1 MGASCKGVLPLC
13 HTCSPSKLDRGNIVI
28 PQSAKIGLM
37 STFSRFLPFLRPYLA
52 RMALA
57 GLLVMGVAAI
67 NLALLR
73 LAGSLWDII
82 TVQHDQNRMTDMITI
97 FLGLVILQG
106 LCSMGHSYLTAW
118 ISQRI
123 IADFRRHLFAHLHT
137 LSVSFFARRR
147 TGELLSRLMNDVTV
161 IQSVVTE
168 TPIDSAKQL
177 VTFVGGITF
186 LLMMN
191 WRLCLLILIL
201 LPLLVLVAKLF
212 GRKLKSLSTSIQD
225 HTAGMS
231 TLIEEVISGIRI
243 VKSFVQTQRE
253 ETRFATQVE
262 QTLALTM
269 RKAGVMA
276 VFIPVISLLTFSAA
290 AAVLWYGGR
299 QVIDGSVS
307 PGDLFAFV
315 LFAGIL
321 VGPFSSAAR
330 VFAQIREAQGA
341 TQRVFEI
348 LDTGSE
354 VRDSPTATT
363 LSSVSGHIRAD
374 QIGFA
379 YDPRQ
384 PVLMDVSFDA
394 KPGELVAIVG
404 PTGAGK
410 TTVMNLLHRFYD
422 PTEGHITI
430 DGHDLRQVT
439 MDSWYRQI
447 ALVPQE
453 TILFGG
459 TILDNIRY
467 GNEKA
472 TQEEVVAASRA
483 AHAHD
488 FIMSFPDQYQTI
500 VGEKGINVS
509 GGQRQ
514 RIAIAR
520 AIVKNPRILLLDE
533 ATSAL
538 DSESERLVQEAL
550 EQLMKGRTTFVIAH
564 RLTTIQR
571 ADRILVLNK
580 GRLVETGTHAEL
592 MSHKGLYQYLY
603 TLRLIELPS

>member
-1 MGASCKGVLPLC
+1 
-13 HTCSPSKLDRGNIVI
+13 
-28 PQSAKIGLM
+28 M
-37 STFSRFLPFLRPYLA
+37 STFSRFLPFLKPYLP
-52 RMALA
+52 RMVLA

-73 LAGSLWDII
+73 LAGTLWDII
-82 TVQHDQNRMTDMITI
+82 TVQHDQSRMTDMITV

-177 VTFVGGITF
+177 VTFIGGITF

-191 WRLCLLILIL
+191 WRLCLLILVL
-201 LPLLVLVAKLF
+201 LPLLVLVAKVF
-212 GRKLKSLSTSIQD
+212 GRRLKSLSTSIQD
-225 HTAGMS
+225 HTAAMS

-253 ETRFATQVE
+253 ETRFAVQVE

-321 VGPFSSAAR
+321 IGPFSSAAR

-354 VRDSPTATT
+354 VSDSPAATT
-363 LSSVSGHIRAD
+363 LSPVAGHIRAEHV
-374 QIGFA
+374 GFA

-384 PVLMDVSFDA
+384 PVLMDMSFEA

-467 GNEKA
+467 GDEKA
-472 TQEEVVAASRA
+472 SQEEVVAASRA

-603 TLRLIELPS
+603 TLRLIELPT

>member
-1 MGASCKGVLPLC
+1 
-13 HTCSPSKLDRGNIVI
+13 
-28 PQSAKIGLM
+28 M
-37 STFSRFLPFLRPYLA
+37 STFSRFLPFLKPYLS

-73 LAGSLWDII
+73 LAGTLWDII
-82 TVQHDQNRMTDMITI
+82 TVQHDQSRMTDLIAI
-97 FLGLVILQG
+97 FLGLVVLQG
-106 LCSMGHSYLTAW
+106 FCSMGHSYLTAW

-123 IADFRRHLFAHLHT
+123 VADFRRHLFAHLHT

-177 VTFVGGITF
+177 VTFVGGIAF
-186 LLMMN
+186 LLTMN
-191 WRLCLLILIL
+191 WRLCLLILVL
-201 LPLLVLVAKLF
+201 LPLLVLVAKFF
-212 GRKLKSLSTSIQD
+212 GRRLKSLSTSIQD
-225 HTAGMS
+225 QTAAMS

-243 VKSFVQTQRE
+243 VKSFVQSRRE
-253 ETRFATQVE
+253 ETRFAAQVE
-262 QTLALTM
+262 QTLTLAM
-269 RKAGVMA
+269 RRAGTMA

-290 AAVLWYGGR
+290 AAVLWYGGH

-321 VGPFSSAAR
+321 IGPFSSAAR

-348 LDTGSE
+348 LDTHSE
-354 VRDSPTATT
+354 VSDSPTATL
-363 LSSVSGHIRAD
+363 LSTVSGHIRVEHVS
-374 QIGFA
+374 FA
-379 YDPRQ
+379 YDQRQ
-384 PVLMDVSFDA
+384 PVLMDVSFEA

-430 DGHDLRQVT
+430 DGQDLSQVT

-467 GNEKA
+467 GDREATEEK
-472 TQEEVVAASRA
+472 VVAASRA

-488 FIMSFPDQYQTI
+488 FIMSFPDRYQTI

-550 EQLMKGRTTFVIAH
+550 EQLMKGRTTFVVAH

-592 MSHKGLYQYLY
+592 MDRKGLYQYLY

>member
-1 MGASCKGVLPLC
+1 
-13 HTCSPSKLDRGNIVI
+13 
-28 PQSAKIGLM
+28 M
-37 STFSRFLPFLRPYLA
+37 STFSRFLPFLKPYLS
-52 RMALA
+52 RMVLA
-57 GLLVMGVAAI
+57 GVLVMGVAAI

-73 LAGSLWDII
+73 LAGTLWDII
-82 TVQHDQNRMTDMITI
+82 TVQHDQSRMTDLIAV
-97 FLGLVILQG
+97 FLGLVVLQG

-123 IADFRRHLFAHLHT
+123 VADFRRHLFAHLHT

-168 TPIDSAKQL
+168 TPIDGAKQL

-186 LLMMN
+186 LLTMN
-191 WRLCLLILIL
+191 WRLCLLILVL
-201 LPLLVLVAKLF
+201 LPLLVLVAKFF
-212 GRKLKSLSTSIQD
+212 GRRLKSLSTSIQD
-225 HTAGMS
+225 QTAALS

-253 ETRFATQVE
+253 ETRFAAQVE

-269 RKAGVMA
+269 QRAGVMA

-321 VGPFSSAAR
+321 IGPFSSAAR

-348 LDTGSE
+348 LDTRSE
-354 VRDSPTATT
+354 VSDSPAATS
-363 LSSVSGHIRAD
+363 LSTVSGHIRAEHVN
-374 QIGFA
+374 FA

-384 PVLMDVSFDA
+384 PVLTDVSFEA

-422 PTEGHITI
+422 PTEGHISV
-430 DGHDLRQVT
+430 DGQDLHQVT

-467 GNEKA
+467 GDREA
-472 TQEEVVAASRA
+472 TQEEVVAASRS

-500 VGEKGINVS
+500 VGEKGINMS

-592 MSHKGLYQYLY
+592 MDRKGLYQYLY

>member
-1 MGASCKGVLPLC
+1 
-13 HTCSPSKLDRGNIVI
+13 
-28 PQSAKIGLM
+28 M
-37 STFSRFLPFLRPYLA
+37 STFSRFLPFLKPYLS
-52 RMALA
+52 RMVLA

-73 LAGSLWDII
+73 LAGTLWDII
-82 TVQHDQNRMTDMITI
+82 TVQHDEPRMTDLIAI
-97 FLGLVILQG
+97 FLGLVVLQG

-123 IADFRRHLFAHLHT
+123 VADFRRHLFAHLHT

-177 VTFVGGITF
+177 VTFVGGIAF
-186 LLMMN
+186 LCTMN
-191 WRLCLLILIL
+191 WRLCLLILVL
-201 LPLLVLVAKLF
+201 LPLLVLVAKFF
-212 GRKLKSLSTSIQD
+212 GRRLKSLSTSIQD
-225 HTAGMS
+225 QTAALS
-231 TLIEEVISGIRI
+231 TLIEEVIAGIRI
-243 VKSFVQTQRE
+243 VKSFVQTRRE
-253 ETRFATQVE
+253 EERFAAQVDR
-262 QTLALTM
+262 TVSLTM
-269 RKAGVMA
+269 RRAGIMA
-276 VFIPVISLLTFSAA
+276 VFIPVISLLTFAAA

-299 QVIDGSVS
+299 QVIEGAVS
-307 PGDLFAFV
+307 PGELFAFV

-321 VGPFSSAAR
+321 IGPFSSAAR

-341 TQRVFEI
+341 TARVFEI
-348 LDTGSE
+348 LDTQSDI
-354 VRDSPTATT
+354 RDNPHAVV
-363 LSSVSGHIRAD
+363 LPPVSGTIAVEHIN
-374 QIGFA
+374 FF
-379 YDPRQ
+379 YDSRQ
-384 PVLMDVSFDA
+384 PVLTDVSFEA
-394 KPGELVAIVG
+394 KPGEMVAIVG

-430 DGHDLRQVT
+430 DGQNLRQVT

-467 GNEKA
+467 GDREA
-472 TQEEVVAASRA
+472 TEEEVVAASRA

-488 FIMSFPDQYQTI
+488 FIMSFPDRYETI

-550 EQLMKGRTTFVIAH
+550 EQLMKGRTTFVVAH

-580 GRLVETGTHAEL
+580 GRLVKTGTHAEL
-592 MSHKGLYQYLY
+592 MDRKGLYQYLY

>member
-1 MGASCKGVLPLC
+1 
-13 HTCSPSKLDRGNIVI
+13 
-28 PQSAKIGLM
+28 M
-37 STFSRFLPFLRPYLA
+37 STFKRFLPFLKPYLS
-52 RMALA
+52 RMLFA

-73 LAGSLWDII
+73 LAGNLWDVI
-82 TVQHDQNRMTDMITI
+82 TVQHDAGRMTELIGL
-97 FLGLVILQG
+97 FLGLVVLQG

-118 ISQRI
+118 VSQHI
-123 IADFRRHLFAHLHT
+123 VADFRRHLFAHLQT

-168 TPIDSAKQL
+168 TPIDTAKQL
-177 VTFVGGITF
+177 VTFVGGIAF
-186 LLMMN
+186 LLAMN
-191 WRLCLLILIL
+191 WRLCLLILVL
-201 LPLLVLVAKLF
+201 LPLLVLVAKFF
-212 GRKLKSLSTSIQD
+212 GRRLKSLSTSIQD
-225 HTAGMS
+225 QTAALS

-243 VKSFVQTQRE
+243 VKSFVQTKRE
-253 ETRFATQVE
+253 EARFSLQVG
-262 QTLALTM
+262 QTLSLTL
-269 RKAGVMA
+269 RRAGILA

-299 QVIDGSVS
+299 QVIDGAVS
-307 PGDLFAFV
+307 PGELFAFV

-321 VGPFSSAAR
+321 IGPFSSAAR

-341 TQRVFEI
+341 TERVFEI
-348 LDTGSE
+348 LDTQSE
-354 VRDSPTATT
+354 VRDAPNAMV
-363 LSSVSGHIRAD
+363 LSNVSG
-374 QIGFA
+374 QIQVEHVNFA
-379 YDPRQ
+379 YDPRR
-384 PVLMDVSFDA
+384 PVLTDVSFEA

-410 TTVMNLLHRFYD
+410 TTVMNLIHRFYD
-422 PTEGHITI
+422 PTEGRITI
-430 DGHDLRQVT
+430 DGQDLRLVT
-439 MDSWYRQI
+439 LESWYRQI

-467 GNEKA
+467 GNRDA
-472 TQEEVVAASRA
+472 DEEAVKEASRA
-483 AHAHD
+483 AHAHE
-488 FIMSFPDQYQTI
+488 FIMSFPDGYQTI
-500 VGEKGINVS
+500 VGEKGITIS

-514 RIAIAR
+514 RIALAR
-520 AIVKNPRILLLDE
+520 AILKNPRILLLDE

-580 GRLVETGTHAEL
+580 GRLVETGTHNEL
-592 MSHKGLYQYLY
+592 MARQGLYHYLY
-603 TLRLIELPS
+603 TLRLTEVPS

>member
-1 MGASCKGVLPLC
+1 
-13 HTCSPSKLDRGNIVI
+13 
-28 PQSAKIGLM
+28 M
-37 STFSRFLPFLRPYLA
+37 STLSRFLPFLKPYLS
-52 RMALA
+52 RMVLA
-57 GLLVMGVAAI
+57 GLLVMGVAGI

-82 TVQHDQNRMTDMITI
+82 TVQRDQSRMTDMIAI
-97 FLGLVILQG
+97 FLGLVVLQG

-123 IADFRRHLFAHLHT
+123 ISDFRRHLFGHLHT

-177 VTFVGGITF
+177 VTFVGGIAF
-186 LLMMN
+186 LLTMN

-201 LPLLVLVAKLF
+201 LPLLVIVAKFF

-225 HTAGMS
+225 HTAAMS

-253 ETRFATQVE
+253 ETRFAAQVE
-262 QTLALTM
+262 QTLRFTM

-276 VFIPVISLLTFSAA
+276 VFIPIISLLTFSAA

-348 LDTGSE
+348 LDTRSE
-354 VRDSPTATT
+354 VSDSPTAIS
-363 LSSVSGHIRAD
+363 LPIVSGHIRAEHV
-374 QIGFA
+374 GFA

-384 PVLMDVSFDA
+384 PVLTDVSFEA

-422 PTEGHITI
+422 PTEGSITI
-430 DGHDLRQVT
+430 DGQNLRQVT

-472 TQEEVVAASRA
+472 TQEEVVTASRA

-488 FIMSFPDQYQTI
+488 FIMSFPDQYQTV

-538 DSESERLVQEAL
+538 DGESERLVQEAL

-592 MSHKGLYQYLY
+592 MDQKGLYQYLY

>member
-1 MGASCKGVLPLC
+1 
-13 HTCSPSKLDRGNIVI
+13 
-28 PQSAKIGLM
+28 M
-37 STFSRFLPFLRPYLA
+37 STFKRFLPFLKPYLS
-52 RMALA
+52 RMLFA

-73 LAGSLWDII
+73 LAGNLWDVI
-82 TVQHDQNRMTDMITI
+82 TVQHDAGRMTELIAL
-97 FLGLVILQG
+97 FLGLVVLQG

-118 ISQRI
+118 VSQHI
-123 IADFRRHLFAHLHT
+123 VADVRRHLFAHVQT

-168 TPIDSAKQL
+168 TPIDTAKQL
-177 VTFVGGITF
+177 VTFVGGIAF
-186 LLMMN
+186 LLAMN
-191 WRLCLLILIL
+191 WRLCLLILVL
-201 LPLLVLVAKLF
+201 LPLLVLVAKFF
-212 GRKLKSLSTSIQD
+212 GRRLKSLSTSIQD
-225 HTAGMS
+225 QTAALS

-243 VKSFVQTQRE
+243 VKSFVQTKRE
-253 ETRFATQVE
+253 EARFSLQVD
-262 QTLALTM
+262 QTLSLTL
-269 RKAGVMA
+269 RRAGILA

-299 QVIDGSVS
+299 QVIDGAVS
-307 PGDLFAFV
+307 PGELFAFV

-321 VGPFSSAAR
+321 IGPFSSAAR

-341 TQRVFEI
+341 TERVFEI
-348 LDTGSE
+348 LDTQPE
-354 VRDSPTATT
+354 VRDDPNAMV
-363 LSSVSGHIRAD
+363 LPNMLGHI
-374 QIGFA
+374 QVEHVSFA

-384 PVLMDVSFDA
+384 PVLTDVSFEA

-410 TTVMNLLHRFYD
+410 TTVMNLIHRFYD
-422 PTEGHITI
+422 PTEGRITI
-430 DGHDLRQVT
+430 DGQDLRLIT
-439 MDSWYRQI
+439 LESWYRQI

-467 GNEKA
+467 GNRDA
-472 TQEEVVAASRA
+472 DEEAVKEASRA
-483 AHAHD
+483 AHAHE
-488 FIMSFPDQYQTI
+488 FIMSFPDGYQTI
-500 VGEKGINVS
+500 VGEKGITIS

-514 RIAIAR
+514 RIALAR
-520 AIVKNPRILLLDE
+520 AILKNPRILLLDE

-580 GRLVETGTHAEL
+580 GRLVETGTHNEL
-592 MSHKGLYQYLY
+592 MARQGLYHYLY
-603 TLRLIELPS
+603 TLRLTEVPS

>member
-1 MGASCKGVLPLC
+1 
-13 HTCSPSKLDRGNIVI
+13 
-28 PQSAKIGLM
+28 M
-37 STFSRFLPFLRPYLA
+37 STFSRFLPFLKPYLS

-73 LAGSLWDII
+73 LAGTLWDII
-82 TVQHDQNRMTDMITI
+82 TVQHDEPRMTDLIAI
-97 FLGLVILQG
+97 FLGLVVLQG
-106 LCSMGHSYLTAW
+106 FCSMGHSYLTAW

-123 IADFRRHLFAHLHT
+123 VADFRRHLFAHLHT

-177 VTFVGGITF
+177 VTFVGGIAF
-186 LLMMN
+186 LLTMN
-191 WRLCLLILIL
+191 WRLCLLILVL
-201 LPLLVLVAKLF
+201 LPLLVLVAKFF
-212 GRKLKSLSTSIQD
+212 GRRLKSLSTSIQD
-225 HTAGMS
+225 QTAVLS

-243 VKSFVQTQRE
+243 VKSFVQSRHE
-253 ETRFATQVE
+253 ETRFAAQVE
-262 QTLALTM
+262 QTLTLAM
-269 RKAGVMA
+269 RRAGTMA

-290 AAVLWYGGR
+290 AAVLWYGGH

-321 VGPFSSAAR
+321 IGPFSSAAR

-348 LDTGSE
+348 LDTHSE
-354 VRDSPTATT
+354 VSDSPTA
-363 LSSVSGHIRAD
+363 LSLSTVSGHI
-374 QIGFA
+374 QLEHVSFA

-384 PVLMDVSFDA
+384 PVLTDVSFEA
-394 KPGELVAIVG
+394 KPGELIAIVG

-430 DGHDLRQVT
+430 DGQDLRQVT

-467 GNEKA
+467 GDREA
-472 TQEEVVAASRA
+472 TEETVVAASRA

-488 FIMSFPDQYQTI
+488 FIMSFPDRYQTI

-550 EQLMKGRTTFVIAH
+550 EQLMKGRTTFVVAH

-592 MSHKGLYQYLY
+592 MDRKGLYQYLY

>member
-1 MGASCKGVLPLC
+1 
-13 HTCSPSKLDRGNIVI
+13 
-28 PQSAKIGLM
+28 M
-37 STFSRFLPFLRPYLA
+37 STFSRFLPFLKPYLS
-52 RMALA
+52 RMVLA
-57 GLLVMGVAAI
+57 GVLVMGVAAV
-67 NLALLR
+67 NLTLLR
-73 LAGSLWDII
+73 LAGTLWDII
-82 TVQHDQNRMTDMITI
+82 TVQRDQPKMTDMILI
-97 FLGLVILQG
+97 LLGLVILQG

-123 IADFRRHLFAHLHT
+123 IADFRRHLFGHLHT

-168 TPIDSAKQL
+168 TPIDGAKQL

-186 LLMMN
+186 LLIMN
-191 WRLCLLILIL
+191 WQLCLLILIL

-225 HTAGMS
+225 HTAAMS

-253 ETRFATQVE
+253 ETRFASQVE

-321 VGPFSSAAR
+321 IGPFSSAAR

-348 LDTGSE
+348 LDTQAE
-354 VRDSPTATT
+354 VSDSPTATM
-363 LSSVSGHIRAD
+363 LSAVSGHIRAD
-374 QIGFA
+374 HIGFA

-384 PVLMDVSFDA
+384 PVLMDVSFEA

-430 DGHDLRQVT
+430 DGQDLRHVT

-472 TQEEVVAASRA
+472 TQEEVIAASRA

-571 ADRILVLNK
+571 ADRILVLNN
-580 GRLVETGTHAEL
+580 GHLVETGTHAEL
-592 MSHKGLYQYLY
+592 MDQKGLYQYLY

>member
-1 MGASCKGVLPLC
+1 
-13 HTCSPSKLDRGNIVI
+13 
-28 PQSAKIGLM
+28 M
-37 STFSRFLPFLRPYLA
+37 STFSRFLPFLKPYLS
-52 RMALA
+52 RMVLA

-73 LAGSLWDII
+73 LAGTLWDII
-82 TVQHDQNRMTDMITI
+82 TVQHDQSRMTDLIAV
-97 FLGLVILQG
+97 FLGLVVLQG

-123 IADFRRHLFAHLHT
+123 VADFRRHLFAHLHT

-147 TGELLSRLMNDVTV
+147 TSELLSRLMNDVTV

-186 LLMMN
+186 LLTMN
-191 WRLCLLILIL
+191 WRLCLLILVL
-201 LPLLVLVAKLF
+201 LPLLVLVAKFF
-212 GRKLKSLSTSIQD
+212 GRRLKSLSTSIQD
-225 HTAGMS
+225 QTAALS

-253 ETRFATQVE
+253 ETRFAAQVE

-269 RKAGVMA
+269 QRAGVMA
-276 VFIPVISLLTFSAA
+276 VFIPVISLLTFAAA

-321 VGPFSSAAR
+321 IGPFSSAAR

-348 LDTGSE
+348 LDTRSE
-354 VRDSPTATT
+354 VSDSPAATS
-363 LSSVSGHIRAD
+363 LSTVSGHIRAEHVN
-374 QIGFA
+374 FA
-379 YDPRQ
+379 YDSRQ
-384 PVLMDVSFDA
+384 PVLTDVSFEA

-422 PTEGHITI
+422 PTEGHISV
-430 DGHDLRQVT
+430 DGQDLHQVT

-467 GNEKA
+467 GDREA
-472 TQEEVVAASRA
+472 TQEEVVAASRS

-500 VGEKGINVS
+500 VGEKGINMS

-592 MSHKGLYQYLY
+592 MDRKGLYQYLY